1 MHHTGEDVGLW
12 PLIRSRNPSAGALL
26 DRMDADH
33 KRIGTAVLAVQEAA
47 RAHRDDEAAREQLSR
62 HRVRTLDI
70 DPQLRAVKR
79 S

>member
-1 MHHTGEDVGLW
+1 
-12 PLIRSRNPSAGALL
+12 
-26 DRMDADH
+26 MDADH
-33 KRIGTAVLAVQEAA
+33 KRIGTAVLAVQDAA